1 MQMTPSLINILM
13 VSNIFLFIANNI
25 GMTYISTVKIQTM
38 WWKTSLKSICNIK
51 ICRQRTEN

>member
-1 MQMTPSLINILM
+1 MKMTPSLINILM

-51 ICRQRTEN
+51 IYRQ